1 MPRGASLPFF
11 IFGGRTDSP
20 FGKWLYRR
28 REIDAIISHRF
39 FIVNIS
45 TAIFDCSAPD
55 LAACPDE
62 SLPEFA
68 FIGRSNVGKSSL
80 LNTLAGVERL
90 ARVSPTPGFTKL
102 INFFT
107 MGKTWR
113 LVDLPGY
120 GYAEGSRKHVSQFNR
135 AVANY
140 LKHRPNLCCVFL
152 LIDSGLEPQPI
163 DLEFVQWLAS
173 HALPFVIVF
182 TKTDRGTPEAVA
194 ANIAAFKERIAG
206 WFEQLPEIFQCSS
219 ATGHG
224 RTELLGVIG
233 KIVDAGPA
241 VSEPAP
247 APAPLPPE
255 IEPPFRMEVRAGN
268 AREKDPLA
276 KKKLKGARPW

>member
-1 MPRGASLPFF
+1 MHIAS
-11 IFGGRTDSP
+11 
-20 FGKWLYRR
+20 
-28 REIDAIISHRF
+28 
-39 FIVNIS
+39 
-45 TAIFDCSAPD
+45 AIFDCSAPD
-55 LAACPDE
+55 LSACPDE

-224 RTELLGVIG
+224 RTELLAVIG

-241 VSEPAP
+241 TPKFVPP
-247 APAPLPPE
+247 PAPLPPE
-255 IEPPFRMEVRAGN
+255 IEPPFRMEVRAGQ

>member
-1 MPRGASLPFF
+1 M
-11 IFGGRTDSP
+11 
-20 FGKWLYRR
+20 
-28 REIDAIISHRF
+28 
-39 FIVNIS
+39 NIS
-45 TAIFDCSAPD
+45 SAIFDRSAPD
-55 LAACPDE
+55 LASCPDE

-102 INFFT
+102 INFFK

-182 TKTDRGTPEAVA
+182 TKTDRGTSEQVQ
-194 ANIAAFKERIAG
+194 ANITAFQERIAG
-206 WFEQLPEIFQCSS
+206 WFEQLPDIFQCSS
-219 ATGHG
+219 ETGHG
-224 RTELLGVIG
+224 RTELLSVISR
-233 KIVDAGPA
+233 IVDAGPA
-241 VSEPAP
+241 VEPAA
-247 APAPLPPE
+247 APSPVPLPPE
-255 IEPPFRMEVRAGN
+255 AEPPFRMQIRAGQ
-268 AREKDPLA
+268 AREKDPRE
-276 KKKLKGARPW
+276 KKQLKGARPW

>member
-1 MPRGASLPFF
+1 MFPRGGLAATIAWSF
-11 IFGGRTDSP
+11 S
-20 FGKWLYRR
+20 
-28 REIDAIISHRF
+28 
-39 FIVNIS
+39 IVNIS
-45 TAIFDCSAPD
+45 SAIFDCSAPD

-102 INFFT
+102 INFFS

-135 AVANY
+135 AAANY
-140 LKHRPNLCCVFL
+140 IQHRPNLCCVFL

-163 DLEFVQWLAS
+163 DLEFVQWLAR

-194 ANIAAFKERIAG
+194 ANIAAFKARIAG

-224 RTELLGVIG
+224 RMELLGVIA

-241 VSEPAP
+241 ESEPAP
-247 APAPLPPE
+247 PAASLPPKV
-255 IEPPFRMEVRAGN
+255 EPPFRIQVRAGKSD
-268 AREKDPLA
+268 EKIQRN
-276 KKKLKGARPW
+276 KKQLKSARPW